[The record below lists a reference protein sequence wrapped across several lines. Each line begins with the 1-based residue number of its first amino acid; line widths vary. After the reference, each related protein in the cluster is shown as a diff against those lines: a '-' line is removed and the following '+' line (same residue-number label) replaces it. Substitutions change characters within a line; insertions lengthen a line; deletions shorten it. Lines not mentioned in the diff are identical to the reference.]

1 LQVPQI
7 VGPASHGPATKPN
20 PATNYS
26 DKMNESQSLNEF
38 IAGKSPRSV
47 ALLHHFINQ
56 FKHIGKVTAIP
67 AKTMIGIAT
76 DRKRIAYV
84 THLGRT
90 FIRVVFPFT
99 ERYED
104 NLCFEKI
111 AQVPGDA
118 RQFNHHFRME
128 NEEDVNAEVLKFMKM
143 AYEQGS

>member
-1 LQVPQI
+1 M
-7 VGPASHGPATKPN
+7 S
-20 PATNYS
+20 S
-26 DKMNESQSLNEF
+26 DTAPQSLNEF

-47 ALLHHFINQ
+47 ALLRHFISQ
-56 FKHIGKVTAIP
+56 FGRVGKVAAIP

-84 THLGRT
+84 TQLGKAH
-90 FIRVVFPFT
+90 IRVVFPFT
-99 ERYED
+99 ERHDD

-118 RQFNHHFRME
+118 RQFNHHLRIE
-128 NEEDVNAEVLKFMKM
+128 SEEDVNAEVMKFMKM